1 MKVAKFLLVFILGV
15 FILYVLEG
23 ACFRLVE
30 KYADNRLIIA
40 WGYSGTGTFNSVLK
54 HLPVD
59 HFKKRPEDE
68 PIAANLSSLEKVK
81 AEGEY
86 AGAVMS
92 FARPMRDRYEE
103 YVKSKPEP
111 PSKTKIRDY
120 GDGLVLVL
128 PGLKKQATLEDVNN
142 KEARRVG
149 DELEYSKGML
159 VRVLA
164 STKPEEYENEFA
176 ELESTFGFLLEN
188 GIACLVLPVS
198 SGEEILDKITYLQA
212 EHKLLTQNIFAWG
225 DQKAAGYLLE
235 ACRKSPEKFK
245 GLYMGDPIGTPR
257 SPNVTG
263 LPWLTVRISPP
274 KEGSVL
280 NKEEEETIKN
290 ALSWV
295 RAGRKINSVY
305 PSRLGGLLHVEDAPK
320 AGHMP
325 SFFVA
330 CLLQCSRYIERVG
343 GKWPVPQPLSAE
355 DSLEG
360 ITIAPDSPSVK
371 EEKPFDLERIE
382 KTIQKLSKEEEETV
396 KLVDATFDCE
406 IVKGYRQLHSDN
418 PNLKQVSNRDLVLML
433 GTEFE
438 KMGVEVLDQV
448 KERDPLFYRFY
459 LSLRALED
467 SPLH

>member
-1 MKVAKFLLVFILGV
+1 MKVAKFLLVFILGL

-30 KYADNRLIIA
+30 KYADNRLTIA
-40 WGYSGTGTFNSVLK
+40 WGYSGTGTFNSILK
-54 HLPVD
+54 HLPID

-68 PIAANLSSLEKVK
+68 PIDADQSSLEKAMV
-81 AEGEY
+81 EGEY
-86 AGAVMS
+86 ADAVMS

-103 YVKSKPEP
+103 YVKSKLEP
-111 PSKTKIRDY
+111 LSKFEIRDY
-120 GDGLVLVL
+120 GEVRGLVL
-128 PGLKKQATLEDVNN
+128 PGLKKPASLEDVN
-142 KEARRVG
+142 KKDARRVG
-149 DELEYSKGML
+149 DDLEYSEGML
-159 VRVLA
+159 LRVLA
-164 STKPEEYENEFA
+164 STKPEDYENEFA
-176 ELESTFGFLLEN
+176 QLESTFGFLLEN

-235 ACRKSPEKFK
+235 ACRESPERFK
-245 GLYMGDPIGTPR
+245 GVFVGDPIGAPR
-257 SPNVTG
+257 PPNVTG
-263 LPWLTVRISPP
+263 LPWLTVQISQQTLS
-274 KEGSVL
+274 KEDGDL
-280 NKEEEETIKN
+280 NN
-290 ALSWV
+290 VLSWV
-295 RAGRKINSVY
+295 RAGRMINSVY
-305 PSRLGGLLHVEDAPK
+305 PSRLGGLLHVEDSPK
-320 AGHMP
+320 SGQMP

-343 GKWPVPQPLSAE
+343 GKWPTPQPLSAE
-355 DSLEG
+355 DSVEG
-360 ITIAPDSPSVK
+360 ITVASDSPSME

-382 KTIQKLSKEEEETV
+382 NTIQKLSKEEEETV

-406 IVKGYRQLHSDN
+406 IVKGYRQLHSNN

-433 GTEFE
+433 GAEFE

-448 KERDPLFYRFY
+448 KARDPLFYRFY

>member
-1 MKVAKFLLVFILGV
+1 MKVAKFLLGFILGL

-30 KYADNRLIIA
+30 KYADNRLTVA
-40 WGYSGTGTFNSVLK
+40 WGYSGTGTFNSILK
-54 HLPVD
+54 HLPID

-68 PIAANLSSLEKVK
+68 EFDADQSSLQK
-81 AEGEY
+81 AMVEGEY

-103 YVKSKPEP
+103 YVKSKLEP
-111 PSKTKIRDY
+111 LSKFEIRDY
-120 GDGLVLVL
+120 GEVRGLVL
-128 PGLKKQATLEDVNN
+128 PGLKKPASLEDVN
-142 KEARRVG
+142 KKDARRVG
-149 DELEYSKGML
+149 DDLEYSEGML

-164 STKPEEYENEFA
+164 STKPEDYENEFA

-198 SGEEILDKITYLQA
+198 SGEEILDRITYLQA

-225 DQKAAGYLLE
+225 DQKGAGYLLE

-245 GLYMGDPIGTPR
+245 GVYVGDPIGTPR

-263 LPWLTVRISPP
+263 LPWLTVRISQQTLS
-274 KEGSVL
+274 KDYADL
-280 NKEEEETIKN
+280 KN
-290 ALSWV
+290 VLSWV

-343 GKWPVPQPLSAE
+343 GKWPTPQPLSAE
-355 DSLEG
+355 DSVEG
-360 ITIAPDSPSVK
+360 ITVASDSPSMK

-406 IVKGYRQLHSDN
+406 IVKSYRQLHSNN
-418 PNLKQVSNRDLVLML
+418 PNLNQVSNRDLVLML

>member
-40 WGYSGTGTFNSVLK
+40 WGYSGTGTFNSILK
-54 HLPVD
+54 HLPID

-68 PIAANLSSLEKVK
+68 PIAADLSSLEKAKV
-81 AEGEY
+81 EGEY
-86 AGAVMS
+86 SVAVMS

-103 YVKSKPEP
+103 YVKSKLEP
-111 PSKTKIRDY
+111 LSKFEIRDY
-120 GDGLVLVL
+120 GEVRGLVL
-128 PGLKKQATLEDVNN
+128 PGLKKPASLEDVN
-142 KEARRVG
+142 KKDARRVG
-149 DELEYSKGML
+149 DDLEYSEGML

-164 STKPEEYENEFA
+164 STKPEDYENEFA

-305 PSRLGGLLHVEDAPK
+305 PSRLGGLLHLEDAPK
-320 AGHMP
+320 RGHMP

-360 ITIAPDSPSVK
+360 ITVAPDSPSVK

>member
-1 MKVAKFLLVFILGV
+1 MKVVKSLLVFIFGIV
-15 FILYVLEG
+15 VLYVLEG

-30 KYADNRLIIA
+30 KYADNRLKIA
-40 WGYSGTGTFNSVLK
+40 WGDPGTGTFHSILK
-54 HLPVD
+54 HLPID
-59 HFKKRPEDE
+59 HFKNRPEDD
-68 PIAANLSSLEKVK
+68 PLDADQPSLQK
-81 AEGEY
+81 AMVEGEY
-86 AGAVMS
+86 ADAVMS
-92 FARPMRDRYEE
+92 FARPLRDRYEE

-120 GDGLVLVL
+120 GDGFVLVL
-128 PGLKKQATLEDVNN
+128 PGLKKPASLEDVNN

-159 VRVLA
+159 LRILA
-164 STKPEEYENEFA
+164 STKPEDYENEFA

-198 SGEEILDKITYLQA
+198 SGEEILDRITYLQA

-235 ACRKSPEKFK
+235 ACRESPEKFK
-245 GLYMGDPIGTPR
+245 GVYVGDPIGLPR
-257 SPNVTG
+257 PPNVTG
-263 LPWLTVRISPP
+263 LPWLTARISLP
-274 KEGSVL
+274 KEGSDL
-280 NKEEEETIKN
+280 NKEEHETVKN
-290 ALSWV
+290 VLSWV
-295 RAGRKINSVY
+295 RAGRMINSVY
-305 PSRLGGLLHVEDAPK
+305 PSRLGGLLHVEDSPK
-320 AGHMP
+320 TGQMP

-330 CLLQCSRYIERVG
+330 SLLQCSRYIERVG
-343 GKWPVPQPLSAE
+343 GKWPTPQPLSAE
-355 DSLEG
+355 DSPRG
-360 ITIAPDSPSVK
+360 ITVAPDSPSI
-371 EEKPFDLERIE
+371 EENPPFDLERIE

-406 IVKGYRQLHSDN
+406 IVKGYRQLHSNN

-433 GTEFE
+433 GAEFE

-448 KERDPLFYRFY
+448 KVRDPLFYRFY
-459 LSLRALED
+459 RSLRALED